1 MSEHQH
7 THTHHLSG
15 QKLGLTIL
23 LNLGITL
30 AQVIGGLL
38 SGSIALL
45 TDAAHNFSDVVSLIV
60 SFSANR
66 LAKKRAT
73 SDKTFGYKRAEIIAA
88 FINAISLIVVS
99 IWLIIESVQR
109 LLTPEIVNE
118 ATVIYLSLIA
128 IAGNGLS
135 VYLLYRQ
142 TDKNLNIK
150 SAYIH
155 LLSDLMA
162 SVVVLI
168 GGISI
173 YFFDWYWID
182 PLLGVLI
189 SIYLIYLGY
198 DLLKESI
205 RILMLY
211 TPLEIDLSEVVNA
224 VHTVKPVRKLHHIHI
239 WKLNDTEIHL
249 EAHLDLS
256 ENLTLKEFEQV
267 QLKIER
273 LLHEKFEINHV
284 TLQPEFERSDEKDLI
299 VQD

>member
-1 MSEHQH
+1 MSEHRH
-7 THTHHLSG
+7 SDNVSR

-23 LNLGITL
+23 LNLGITI
-30 AQVIGGLL
+30 AQFIGGIL
-38 SGSIALL
+38 SGSVALL
-45 TDAAHNFSDVVSLIV
+45 SDAAHNFSDVISLIV
-60 SFSANR
+60 TFTANR

-88 FINAISLIVVS
+88 FINAISLVLLS

-109 LLTPEIVNE
+109 LLTPEAVNE
-118 ATVIYLSLIA
+118 ITVIYLSLVA

-150 SAYIH
+150 SAYVH

-173 YFFDWYWID
+173 YFYGWYWID
-182 PLLGVLI
+182 PLLGVII

-205 RILMLY
+205 RILMLN
-211 TPLEIDLSEVVNA
+211 TPVEIDLSEVVAA
-224 VHTVKPVRKLHHIHI
+224 VHDIQPVRKLHHIHI

-267 QLKIER
+267 QLQIEQ

>member
-1 MSEHQH
+1 MSEHSH
-7 THTHHLSG
+7 SHNLSG

-30 AQVIGGLL
+30 AQFIGGIL
-38 SGSIALL
+38 SGSVALL
-45 TDAAHNFSDVVSLIV
+45 SDAAHNFSDVISLIV
-60 SFSANR
+60 TFTANR

-88 FINAISLIVVS
+88 FINAISLILLS

-109 LLTPEIVNE
+109 LLTPEAVNE
-118 ATVIYLSLIA
+118 ITVIYLSLIA

-135 VYLLYRQ
+135 VFLLYRQ
-142 TDKNLNIK
+142 TNKNLNIK
-150 SAYIH
+150 SAYVH

-182 PLLGVLI
+182 PLLGVII
-189 SIYLIYLGY
+189 SLYLIYLGY

-211 TPLEIDLSEVVNA
+211 TPLEIDLSEVVAA
-224 VHTVKPVRKLHHIHI
+224 VHGIQPVRKLHHIHI

-267 QLKIER
+267 QLQIEQ
-273 LLHEKFEINHV
+273 LLNEKFKINHV

>member
-1 MSEHQH
+1 MSEHRH
-7 THTHHLSG
+7 SDNVSR

-30 AQVIGGLL
+30 AQFIGGIL
-38 SGSIALL
+38 SGSVALL
-45 TDAAHNFSDVVSLIV
+45 SDAAHNFSDVISLIV
-60 SFSANR
+60 TFTANR

-88 FINAISLIVVS
+88 FINAISLILLS

-109 LLTPEIVNE
+109 LLTPEAVNE
-118 ATVIYLSLIA
+118 ITVIYLSLVA

-150 SAYIH
+150 SAYVH

-182 PLLGVLI
+182 PLLGVII
-189 SIYLIYLGY
+189 SLYLIYLGY

-211 TPLEIDLSEVVNA
+211 TPEEIDLSEVVAA
-224 VHTVKPVRKLHHIHI
+224 VHGIQPVRKLHHIHI

-267 QLKIER
+267 QLQIEQ

>member
-1 MSEHQH
+1 MSEHRH
-7 THTHHLSG
+7 SDNVSR

-30 AQVIGGLL
+30 AQFIGGIL
-38 SGSIALL
+38 SGSVALL
-45 TDAAHNFSDVVSLIV
+45 SDAAHNFSDVISLIV
-60 SFSANR
+60 TFTANR

-88 FINAISLIVVS
+88 FINAISLVLLS

-109 LLTPEIVNE
+109 LLTPEAVNE
-118 ATVIYLSLIA
+118 ITVIYLSLVA

-150 SAYIH
+150 SAYVH

-173 YFFDWYWID
+173 YFYGWYWID
-182 PLLGVLI
+182 PLLGVII

-211 TPLEIDLSEVVNA
+211 TPVEIDLSEVVAA
-224 VHTVKPVRKLHHIHI
+224 VHGIQPVRKLHHIHI

-256 ENLTLKEFEQV
+256 ESLTLKEFEQV
-267 QLKIER
+267 QLQIEQ

>member
-1 MSEHQH
+1 MSEHRH
-7 THTHHLSG
+7 SDNVSR

-30 AQVIGGLL
+30 AQFIGGIL
-38 SGSIALL
+38 SGSVALL
-45 TDAAHNFSDVVSLIV
+45 SDAAHNFSDVISLIV
-60 SFSANR
+60 TFTANR

-88 FINAISLIVVS
+88 FINAISLVLLS

-109 LLTPEIVNE
+109 LLTPEAVNE
-118 ATVIYLSLIA
+118 ITVIYLSLVA

-150 SAYIH
+150 SAYVH

-173 YFFDWYWID
+173 YFYGWYWID
-182 PLLGVLI
+182 PLLGVII

-205 RILMLY
+205 RILMLF
-211 TPLEIDLSEVVNA
+211 TPVEIDLSEVVAA
-224 VHTVKPVRKLHHIHI
+224 VHGIQPVRKLHHIHI

-256 ENLTLKEFEQV
+256 ESLTLKEFEQV
-267 QLKIER
+267 QLQIEQ

>member
-1 MSEHQH
+1 MSEHSH
-7 THTHHLSG
+7 SHNLSG

-30 AQVIGGLL
+30 AQFIGGIL
-38 SGSIALL
+38 SGSVALL
-45 TDAAHNFSDVVSLIV
+45 SDAAHNFSDVISLIV
-60 SFSANR
+60 TFTANR

-88 FINAISLIVVS
+88 FINAISLILLS

-109 LLTPEIVNE
+109 LLTPEAVNE
-118 ATVIYLSLIA
+118 ITVIYLSLIA

-135 VYLLYRQ
+135 VFLLYRQ
-142 TDKNLNIK
+142 TNKNLNIK
-150 SAYIH
+150 SAYVH

-182 PLLGVLI
+182 PLLGVII
-189 SIYLIYLGY
+189 SLYLIYLGY

-211 TPLEIDLSEVVNA
+211 TPLEIDLSEVVAA
-224 VHTVKPVRKLHHIHI
+224 VHGIQPVRKLHHIHI

-267 QLKIER
+267 QLQIEQ
-273 LLHEKFEINHV
+273 LLNEKFKINHV
-284 TLQPEFERSDEKDLI
+284 TLQPEFERSDEKNLI

>member
-1 MSEHQH
+1 MSEHRH
-7 THTHHLSG
+7 SDNVSR

-30 AQVIGGLL
+30 AQFIGGIL
-38 SGSIALL
+38 SGSVALL
-45 TDAAHNFSDVVSLIV
+45 SDAAHNFSDVISLIV
-60 SFSANR
+60 TFTANR

-88 FINAISLIVVS
+88 FINAISLILLS

-109 LLTPEIVNE
+109 LLTPEAVNE
-118 ATVIYLSLIA
+118 ITVIYLSLVA

-150 SAYIH
+150 SAYVH

-182 PLLGVLI
+182 PLLGVII
-189 SIYLIYLGY
+189 SLYLIYLGY

-211 TPLEIDLSEVVNA
+211 TPVEIDLSEVVAA
-224 VHTVKPVRKLHHIHI
+224 VHGIQPVRKLHHIHI

-267 QLKIER
+267 QLQIEQ

-284 TLQPEFERSDEKDLI
+284 TLQPEFERFDEKDLI

>member
-1 MSEHQH
+1 MSEHRH
-7 THTHHLSG
+7 SDNVSR

-30 AQVIGGLL
+30 AQFIGGIL
-38 SGSIALL
+38 SGSVALL
-45 TDAAHNFSDVVSLIV
+45 SDAAHNFSDVISLIV
-60 SFSANR
+60 TFTANR

-88 FINAISLIVVS
+88 FINAISLVLLS

-109 LLTPEIVNE
+109 LLTPEAVNE
-118 ATVIYLSLIA
+118 ITVIYLSLVA

-150 SAYIH
+150 SAYVH

-173 YFFDWYWID
+173 YFYGWYWID
-182 PLLGVLI
+182 PLLGVII

-211 TPLEIDLSEVVNA
+211 TPVEIDLSEVVAA
-224 VHTVKPVRKLHHIHI
+224 VHGIQPVRKLHHIHI

-267 QLKIER
+267 QLQIEQ

>member
-1 MSEHQH
+1 MSEHRH
-7 THTHHLSG
+7 SDNVSR

-23 LNLGITL
+23 LNLGITF
-30 AQVIGGLL
+30 AQFIGGIL
-38 SGSIALL
+38 SGSVALL
-45 TDAAHNFSDVVSLIV
+45 SDAAHNFSDVISLIV
-60 SFSANR
+60 TFTANR

-88 FINAISLIVVS
+88 FINAISLVLLS

-109 LLTPEIVNE
+109 LLTPEAVNE
-118 ATVIYLSLIA
+118 MTVIYLSLVA

-182 PLLGVLI
+182 PLLGVII

-211 TPLEIDLSEVVNA
+211 TPVEIDLSEVVAA
-224 VHTVKPVRKLHHIHI
+224 VHGIQPVRKLHHIHI

-267 QLKIER
+267 QLQIEQ

>member
-1 MSEHQH
+1 MSEHSH
-7 THTHHLSG
+7 SHNLSG

-30 AQVIGGLL
+30 AQFIGGIL
-38 SGSIALL
+38 SGSVALL
-45 TDAAHNFSDVVSLIV
+45 SDAAHNFSDVISLIV
-60 SFSANR
+60 TFTANR

-88 FINAISLIVVS
+88 FINAISLILLS

-109 LLTPEIVNE
+109 LLTPEAVNE
-118 ATVIYLSLIA
+118 ITVIYLSLIA

-135 VYLLYRQ
+135 VFLLYRQ
-142 TDKNLNIK
+142 TNKNLNIK
-150 SAYIH
+150 SAYVH

-182 PLLGVLI
+182 PLLGVII
-189 SIYLIYLGY
+189 SLYLIYLGY

-211 TPLEIDLSEVVNA
+211 TPLEIDLSEVVAA
-224 VHTVKPVRKLHHIHI
+224 VHGIQPVRKLHHIHI

-267 QLKIER
+267 QLQIEQ
-273 LLHEKFEINHV
+273 LLHEKFKINHV